1 MKTLVVSY
9 LPRGERSHTKKLLD
23 AFLETASGQKLEHLD
38 LLADTP
44 DMFLAENLGSYI
56 KRNYLGDSL
65 SEAENAAMAKMDRMT
80 QQLKNTDALVL
91 AFPMHNFS
99 FPAVVKAWF
108 DSVMQKDETW
118 TVDDNGYVPLMTGK
132 KALVLLSSGGVYEGD
147 FAGYEHAATLAQTEL
162 EFMGFDTTIIS
173 AAGMNS
179 RPDPEVEVSEK
190 IVTVKQIATRWGL

>member
-80 QQLKNTDALVL
+80 MLSTYDVGLVL
-91 AFPMHNFS
+91 
-99 FPAVVKAWF
+99 
-108 DSVMQKDETW
+108 
-118 TVDDNGYVPLMTGK
+118 
-132 KALVLLSSGGVYEGD
+132 GVN
-147 FAGYEHAATLAQTEL
+147 AATVRRIIYSNKLPQTYRAPTS
-162 EFMGFDTTIIS
+162 GTT
-173 AAGMNS
+173 
-179 RPDPEVEVSEK
+179 R
-190 IVTVKQIATRWGL
+190 TVV